1 MFRKIIISAVLLSA
15 GISGYAATPDLPVT
29 EILGKQ
35 YYYHEIKKGESVYG
49 IAREYGWDLDRLVN
63 LNPTASHDMKKGT
76 RLYYPVEAETDRNN
90 QTAETGK
97 INTVSYDNLQPI
109 THKVKRGETVYS
121 ISRLYSISPD
131 AIYASNPR
139 SRTGIMAGE
148 ELVIPQPSEKAVG
161 KYLFYSIKRGDTL
174 YSLAKNNGITVEELL
189 TANPGVSEK
198 NFRAGEI
205 VRIPTK
211 PKDPDLRTETVEEE
225 QLTGI
230 DSYKVKK
237 NDTWKSISRKTGVD
251 QKLLREANNGI
262 QKPEK
267 DEILNIPL
275 IESVAVEHTYAFE
288 DPRETTPEG
297 IQEIYDSIHNVAGE
311 GTSISEVNIALLLDE
326 PTSRKDI
333 DFSRGML
340 MALDE
345 LKNGPVKINFK
356 IVDGRGSRETVTS
369 TLDDFNPTVLI
380 ATADKAFPAFLADY
394 GEQNSIEIVNAF
406 DVRNDLYED
415 NPSMIQ
421 VLTPSTFFNEQTS
434 SRIADDFKGAKLLFV
449 GVKDEN
455 DAIADLLVEK
465 FPSSDVR
472 QISVNSL
479 EDQNFNN
486 EESYLIYAT
495 GQKKDEVNEI
505 LSAVNQIRETSP
517 TATITVIGRPSWI
530 TMTEQFRDKFNA
542 AEIIIPA
549 RCWFDPESDEGK
561 RFNEEFADYF
571 ESSPLRSFP
580 NFAVSG
586 YDIARYFIEA
596 TAANGGDFNR
606 DIRIDSHGLQTDF
619 DLKRVSNWGGF
630 LNPVAYLVKFRPYG
644 FVEKVAI
651 K

>member
-1 MFRKIIISAVLLSA
+1 MFNKIIISAILLSA
-15 GISGYAATPDLPVT
+15 ALTGYSATPDLPVT

-35 YYYHEIKKGESVYG
+35 YYYHEIKKGESAYG
-49 IAREYGWDLDRLVN
+49 IAREYGWDLDRLIS

-76 RLYYPVEAETDRNN
+76 RLYYPVSTDADRNDRAGDSDEGKTVVETD
-90 QTAETGK
+90 
-97 INTVSYDNLQPI
+97 LQPI

-131 AIYASNPR
+131 YIYASNPR
-139 SRTGIMAGE
+139 SRTGIKAGE
-148 ELVIPQPSEKAVG
+148 ELVIPQPSGETTGRYV
-161 KYLFYSIKRGDTL
+161 FYSVKRGDTL
-174 YSLAKNNGITVEELL
+174 YSLAKSHGLTVEELL
-189 TANPGVSEK
+189 AANPGVSER
-198 NFRAGEI
+198 NFHAGET
-205 VRIPTK
+205 VRIPTQ
-211 PKDPDLRTETVEEE
+211 PKAPDLRTETIEEE
-225 QLTGI
+225 TLTSI

-251 QKLLREANNGI
+251 QTLLREANNGK

-267 DEILNIPL
+267 NEIINIPL
-275 IESVAVEHTYAFE
+275 IKSVAVEHTYAYE
-288 DPRETTPEG
+288 DPRETTSEG

-311 GTSISEVNIALLLDE
+311 GTRISEVNIALLLDE

-340 MALDE
+340 LALDE
-345 LKNGPVKINFK
+345 MKNGPVKINFK
-356 IVDGRGSRETVTS
+356 IVDGRGSREAVTNE
-369 TLDDFNPTVLI
+369 LDDFNPTVLI
-380 ATADKAFPAFLADY
+380 ATADKTFPAFLADY
-394 GEQNSIEIVNAF
+394 GELNSIEIVNAF

-421 VLTPSTFFNEQTS
+421 VLTPSAFFNEQAA

-455 DAIADLLVEK
+455 DAIADLLTEK
-465 FPSSDVR
+465 FPASDIR
-472 QISVNSL
+472 HISVSSL
-479 EDQNFNN
+479 DEQNFNN
-486 EESYLIYAT
+486 EETYLIYAT

-505 LSAVNQIRETSP
+505 LSALNQIRETSP
-517 TATITVIGRPSWI
+517 AATITVIGRPSWI

-542 AEIIIPA
+542 AEIVIPA

-561 RFNEEFADYF
+561 RFNEEFADFF

-596 TAANGGDFNR
+596 VSANGGDFNR
-606 DIRIDSHGLQTDF
+606 EISIDSRGLQTDF